1 MGKHYLLNLY
11 GCPFDLLN
19 DQQYI
24 VAMLTKAAKLCQA
37 TILNTASYKF
47 DPQGVTAILMLAE
60 SHISVHSW
68 PEEGKAAVDVY
79 TCSNVDPIVG
89 CLYIVEKIGATS
101 HELQFIQR

>member
-1 MGKHYLLNLY
+1 
-11 GCPFDLLN
+11 
-19 DQQYI
+19 
-24 VAMLTKAAKLCQA
+24 MLTTAAKLCHA

-47 DPQGVTAILMLAE
+47 DPYGVTAILMLAE

-89 CLYIVEKIGATS
+89 CLYIVEKTGATN

>member
-24 VAMLTKAAKLCQA
+24 VAMLTRAAELCQA

-79 TCSNVDPIVG
+79 TCSSVDPIVG
-89 CLYIVEKIGATS
+89 CLYIVEKIGATN